1 MFKAILPA
9 AYIAIFAAISV
20 PLRAQ
25 TDVQNPVPVVL
36 EEVLV
41 TAQKRTQILQDVPIS
56 ISVATAQDIA
66 DINAFSFT
74 DLVQLTPGVSIFP
87 GIQSASIRLRGVGP
101 GFFSVGSPQSVVVF
115 VDQFA
120 QSQIGTVFSTLVDLE
135 RLELLRGPQGTLYG
149 INAPGR

>member
-1 MFKAILPA
+1 MFKTILPA
-9 AYIAIFAAISV
+9 TYIATFAAISV
-20 PLRAQ
+20 PLLAQ

-74 DLVQLTPGVSIFP
+74 DSGATYTRRFNLPWHSS
-87 GIQSASIRLRGVGP
+87 GINPITRSRPWFFLRGLTTKCRGLCGP
-101 GFFSVGSPQSVVVF
+101 ICSVANRYRIFDIS
-115 VDQFA
+115 
-120 QSQIGTVFSTLVDLE
+120 
-135 RLELLRGPQGTLYG
+135 
-149 INAPGR
+149 

>member
-87 GIQSASIRLRGVGP
+87 GIQSAHYI
-101 GFFSVGSPQSVVVF
+101 
-115 VDQFA
+115 
-120 QSQIGTVFSTLVDLE
+120 
-135 RLELLRGPQGTLYG
+135 G
-149 INAPGR
+149 INPITRGRPWVFLSRLTTKRRGLCGPIRTITNRYRVFDIG

>member
-56 ISVATAQDIA
+56 ISVATA
-66 DINAFSFT
+66 
-74 DLVQLTPGVSIFP
+74 LP
-87 GIQSASIRLRGVGP
+87 
-101 GFFSVGSPQSVVVF
+101 
-115 VDQFA
+115 
-120 QSQIGTVFSTLVDLE
+120 
-135 RLELLRGPQGTLYG
+135 
-149 INAPGR
+149 